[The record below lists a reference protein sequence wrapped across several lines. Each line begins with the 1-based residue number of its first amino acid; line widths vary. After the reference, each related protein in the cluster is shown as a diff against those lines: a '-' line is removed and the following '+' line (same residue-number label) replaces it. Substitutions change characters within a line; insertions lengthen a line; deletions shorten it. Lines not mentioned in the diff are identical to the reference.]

1 MRDSVPH
8 SRGVRHNPGMG
19 EMALLDW
26 FRQRGADIGEQGD
39 ELVAIG
45 YRGREFFLGPS
56 VTAQEG
62 LELGCVV
69 VLGYF
74 GDSGALVRLADQLT
88 LGAPSS
94 VHLEV
99 QSHDG
104 SDLWAILAVG
114 PEAPPERIDSAL
126 EEFVDFSLG
135 AADVADR
142 ALYPLII
149 ETPDS
154 IESVTAALDSMVG
167 VDEIQAKV
175 DELVALAQVSEAREE
190 RGLKGVQVSPHLV
203 FTGNPGT
210 GKTTVARLI
219 GSLYKELG
227 LLPSGHLVEARRSD
241 LVGGY
246 LGQTALKT
254 DALIA
259 KALGGVLFIDE
270 AYSLTS
276 SQWKGD
282 YGDEAIATL
291 LLAME
296 NRRGEL
302 AVIVAGYPEEMSDF
316 VASNP
321 GLRSRF
327 DQTWHFRDY
336 YDDELL
342 RIVGNYVNRA
352 DYVMADGCDD
362 RILAVLSR
370 MSRDSHFGNA
380 RTARQL
386 FQGALRRHALRLV
399 KEPAAVEADLT
410 VLRPDD
416 FGLAPESLE
425 SEFGPRE
432 ELPFGF
438 APSRWPH
445 LS

>member
-1 MRDSVPH
+1 
-8 SRGVRHNPGMG
+8 MG
-19 EMALLDW
+19 ETKILDW
-26 FRQRGADIGEQGD
+26 FRQRGADIGDQG
-39 ELVAIG
+39 EEPVAVG

-62 LELGCVV
+62 LELGCVL

-74 GDSGALVRLADQLT
+74 GDRDALVRLADQFA

-99 QSHDG
+99 QSHSG

-114 PEAPPERIDSAL
+114 PEAPPDRIDGAL

-135 AADVADR
+135 AADLAER
-142 ALYPLII
+142 ALYPLVI
-149 ETPDS
+149 ETPES
-154 IESVTAALDSMVG
+154 IEAVTAALDSMVG

-175 DELVALAQVSEAREE
+175 DELVALAQISEAREE

-241 LVGGY
+241 LVGSY
-246 LGQTALKT
+246 VGQTALKT
-254 DALIA
+254 DALIT

-270 AYSLTS
+270 AYSLTTS
-276 SQWKGD
+276 KSDNDFGQ
-282 YGDEAIATL
+282 EAIAAL
-291 LLAME
+291 LVAME

-302 AVIVAGYPEEMSDF
+302 AVIVAGYPEEMTDF

-336 YDDELL
+336 SDDELL
-342 RIVGNYVNRA
+342 RIIRNYVDRS
-352 DYVMADGCDD
+352 DYVMAEGCDE
-362 RILAVLSR
+362 RILAVLDR
-370 MSRDSHFGNA
+370 MSRDPHFGNA

-386 FQGALRRHALRLV
+386 FQGALRRHALRVV
-399 KEPAAVEADLT
+399 KEPAVIEADLT
-410 VLRPDD
+410 VLLPDD
-416 FGLAPESLE
+416 FGLAPDAAESA
-425 SEFGPRE
+425 SGPRE

-438 APSRWPH
+438 APSRWPTP
-445 LS
+445 S

>member
-1 MRDSVPH
+1 
-8 SRGVRHNPGMG
+8 MG
-19 EMALLDW
+19 ETGILDW
-26 FRQRGADIGEQGD
+26 FRQRSADIGEQGD

-74 GDSGALVRLADQLT
+74 GDSGALVRLTDRFAV
-88 LGAPSS
+88 GAPLG

-99 QSHDG
+99 HSHDG
-104 SDLWAILAVG
+104 SDLWAILTIG
-114 PEAPPERIDSAL
+114 PEDQAESIDSAL

-135 AADVADR
+135 SADVADR
-142 ALYPLII
+142 ALYPLVI
-149 ETPDS
+149 ETTDS

-241 LVGGY
+241 LVGSY
-246 LGQTALKT
+246 VGQTALKT

-270 AYSLTS
+270 AYSLTTS
-276 SQWKGD
+276 KSDND
-282 YGDEAIATL
+282 YGQEAIATL

-302 AVIVAGYPEEMSDF
+302 AVIVAGYPGEMADF

-336 YDDELL
+336 HDDELL
-342 RIVGNYVNRA
+342 QIIGNYVDRS
-352 DYVMADGCDD
+352 DYVMADGCED
-362 RILAVLSR
+362 RILAVLDG
-370 MSRDSHFGNA
+370 MSRDRHFGNA

-399 KEPAAVEADLT
+399 KEPAVIEADLT

-416 FGLAPESLE
+416 FGPALE
-425 SEFGPRE
+425 STESASNSRE

-438 APSRWPH
+438 APSRWP
-445 LS
+445 SPS

>member
-1 MRDSVPH
+1 
-8 SRGVRHNPGMG
+8 MG
-19 EMALLDW
+19 EMAILDW
-26 FRQRGADIGEQGD
+26 FRERGADIGDGGD
-39 ELVAIG
+39 DLVAIG

-56 VTAQEG
+56 VTSQEG
-62 LELGCVV
+62 LELGCIL

-74 GDSGALVRLADQLT
+74 GDADALVRLADQFA
-88 LGAPSS
+88 LGAPPS
-94 VHLEV
+94 VHMEV

-104 SDLWAILAVG
+104 SDLWAVLATEPGVSND
-114 PEAPPERIDSAL
+114 RITNSLD
-126 EEFVDFSLG
+126 EFVDFCLG
-135 AADVADR
+135 AADAADG
-142 ALYPLII
+142 ALYPLVVQ
-149 ETPDS
+149 TPDS
-154 IESVTAALDSMVG
+154 VEAVTAALESMVG
-167 VDEIQAKV
+167 VDQVRAKV
-175 DELVALAQVSEAREE
+175 DELVALAQVSKAREE
-190 RGLKGVQVSPHLV
+190 RGLRGVQVSPHLV

-246 LGQTALKT
+246 VGQTALKT
-254 DALIA
+254 DALIT

-276 SQWKGD
+276 SHWKGD
-282 YGDEAIATL
+282 FGDEAIATL

-302 AVIVAGYPEEMSDF
+302 AVIVAGYPEEMADF

-336 YDDELL
+336 LNEELL
-342 RIVGNYVNRA
+342 QIITNYVERS
-352 DYVMADGCDD
+352 DYVLTDGCDE
-362 RILAVLSR
+362 RILTILSQ
-370 MSRDSHFGNA
+370 MPRDKHFGNA

-399 KEPAAVEADLT
+399 REPSIAEGDLT
-410 VLRPDD
+410 ALLPVD
-416 FGLAPESLE
+416 FGPVPESKVSEVELE
-425 SEFGPRE
+425 EKF
-432 ELPFGF
+432 PFGF
-438 APSRWPH
+438 APSRWPTT
-445 LS
+445 S